1 MHMSMHMHMCMHM
14 CMCMLCACY
23 MHVCLAAVGA
33 IVLVCQHHRHR
44 LITPA
49 TALGLQPASEGV
61 AATPRAVAVP
71 IEGPQLQVAWED
83 N

>member
-1 MHMSMHMHMCMHM
+1 
-14 CMCMLCACY
+14 MLHVHVHVHVHACSCY

-61 AATPRAVAVP
+61 AATPRAVAMP
-71 IEGPQLQVAWED
+71 IEGPQLEYR
-83 N
+83 

>member
-1 MHMSMHMHMCMHM
+1 
-14 CMCMLCACY
+14 

-61 AATPRAVAVP
+61 AATPRAVAMP
-71 IEGPQLQVAWED
+71 IEGPQLEYR
-83 N
+83 